1 MATSAEQRR
10 LSALR
15 RAAKRSRP
23 ITAGSPPV
31 RAQDG
36 GELAEEA
43 DAQQPVG
50 ALHNDDPRPNRWRR
64 IGFGAAGLNGMAGVA
79 AGAMVTHG
87 GLVNPALVETASR
100 YQMLHAVALVA
111 ISLAPGT
118 FSPRVLALAGA
129 LWVLGCVFFCLPL
142 YFRAAG
148 VADAVW
154 HLTPVGG
161 MAFILG
167 WLTVFLAAMMA
178 SRG

>member
-23 ITAGSPPV
+23 ITAGPPPV
-31 RAQDG
+31 RAQEG
-36 GELAEEA
+36 GELAEDA
-43 DAQQPVG
+43 DVHHAG
-50 ALHNDDPRPNRWRR
+50 ALVYDDPRPNRWRR
-64 IGFGAAGLNGMAGVA
+64 FGFGAAGVNGVAGVA
-79 AGAMVTHG
+79 AGAMVAHG
-87 GLVNPALVETASR
+87 GLLNPALVETASR

-142 YFRAAG
+142 YLRAAG

-167 WLTVFLAAMMA
+167 WVTVLLAAMMA

>member
-1 MATSAEQRR
+1 MPMSAEQRR
-10 LSALR
+10 LSALK

-23 ITAGSPPV
+23 ITAGSPPL
-31 RAQDG
+31 RSQDG
-36 GELAEEA
+36 ASPVEEA
-43 DAQQPVG
+43 DAQQG
-50 ALHNDDPRPNRWRR
+50 AAELYDEDPRPNRWRR

-79 AGAMVTHG
+79 AGAMVAHG

-111 ISLAPGT
+111 ISLAPGA

>member
-1 MATSAEQRR
+1 MAISAEQRR

-23 ITAGSPPV
+23 ITSSSPPV
-31 RAQDG
+31 RVQEG
-36 GELAEEA
+36 GDSAEDA
-43 DAQQPVG
+43 D
-50 ALHNDDPRPNRWRR
+50 LHHPGEPHYDDPRPNRWRR

-79 AGAMVTHG
+79 AGAMVAHG
-87 GLVNPALVETASR
+87 GLVSPALVETASR

-142 YFRAAG
+142 YLRAAG

-167 WLTVFLAAMMA
+167 WLTVLLAAMMA

>member
-1 MATSAEQRR
+1 MAMSAEQRR

-23 ITAGSPPV
+23 ITAGPAAPRGQEAAD
-31 RAQDG
+31 RAEDAETQG
-36 GELAEEA
+36 LAGELAYE
-43 DAQQPVG
+43 
-50 ALHNDDPRPNRWRR
+50 DPRPNRWRR

-79 AGAMVTHG
+79 AGAMVAHG

-129 LWVLGCVFFCLPL
+129 LWVAGCVFFCLPL
-142 YFRAAG
+142 YLRAAG

>member
-1 MATSAEQRR
+1 MAISAEQRR

-23 ITAGSPPV
+23 IMAGPPPV
-31 RAQDG
+31 RVQDG
-36 GELAEEA
+36 ADPAEDAETQHQAEL
-43 DAQQPVG
+43 
-50 ALHNDDPRPNRWRR
+50 HYDDPRPNRWRR

-79 AGAMVTHG
+79 AGAMVAHG

-142 YFRAAG
+142 YLRAAG

>member
-23 ITAGSPPV
+23 ITAGPPPV

-43 DAQQPVG
+43 DAQQPGG

-64 IGFGAAGLNGMAGVA
+64 FGFGAAGVNGVAGVA
-79 AGAMVTHG
+79 AGAMVAHG

-167 WLTVFLAAMMA
+167 WVTVLLAAMMA

>member
-1 MATSAEQRR
+1 
-10 LSALR
+10 
-15 RAAKRSRP
+15 
-23 ITAGSPPV
+23 
-31 RAQDG
+31 
-36 GELAEEA
+36 
-43 DAQQPVG
+43 
-50 ALHNDDPRPNRWRR
+50 
-64 IGFGAAGLNGMAGVA
+64 
-79 AGAMVTHG
+79 
-87 GLVNPALVETASR
+87 VNPALVETASR

-129 LWVLGCVFFCLPL
+129 LWVVGCVFFCLPL
-142 YFRAAG
+142 YLRAAG